1 MLHLHSETD
10 MDDKHDQHPIH
21 HLNHSDQHP
30 PLCSFPTVILN
41 HHFLRHLD
49 LSRNEVKL
57 LPPTIK
63 TLVSLTSLDVSRNR
77 LRRLLPELG
86 LLFNLVHLNVSSN
99 SMRGLKDLA
108 LEQLATLTSFRL
120 FDVRRMQSIGAYGQ
134 NHRELLAEL
143 LPTTVE
149 CLLTEQRYPKGG
161 GIHASDRDATLL
173 RSQLEPH
180 CTGVLRRRL
189 SLVFGDTTD
198 PEETTR
204 EEAMLRLL
212 SHYERGVPVDNIGG
226 SSSGGSSS
234 GGSSSSSR

>member
-1 MLHLHSETD
+1 
-10 MDDKHDQHPIH
+10 MDDKHDQQPIH
-21 HLNHSDQHP
+21 HLNLSDQHP
-30 PLCSFPTVILN
+30 PLCSFSTAILN
-41 HHFLRHLD
+41 HHHLRHLD
-49 LSRNEVKL
+49 LSRNELKL

-77 LRRLLPELG
+77 LRRLPPELG

-143 LPTTVE
+143 L
-149 CLLTEQRYPKGG
+149 RYPKGG
-161 GIHASDRDATLL
+161 GLHASDRDATLL

-234 GGSSSSSR
+234 GGGSSSSSR